1 MSGSPIVVLDI
12 GTAKVLCMVGEMQP
26 DDKLKIL
33 GVGHAPCRGLRRSSI
48 IDMPKVVE
56 AISTA
61 VAEAGRSAGLK
72 ITGAYLGVAGE
83 SISVHTSRSTVAIS
97 GTSTPIDEGDVQR
110 GLAATAQST
119 PAGNSILLHRFI
131 QSYAVDGEFVQNPL
145 WLHGNKL
152 EIETLSILASRQ
164 SCTTMQRAAEEA
176 GVEIAG
182 FIHETI
188 AASAALISPDE
199 REMGIAL
206 LDIGAGTSDL
216 AIFHGQLRH
225 LAEIPFGGDD
235 LTKDL
240 SVVLNMSPREAEQ
253 LKQQYGYVCSR
264 AEGTDQNI
272 AFNTTAGRPHS
283 ISRHQLK
290 EIIEARQQ
298 EIFEFVR
305 QEMGRNRYGQKL
317 AAGLIL
323 TGGGAMLENIAQ
335 LGEEILGVPVRV
347 GSPQELI
354 ASEGIEDPH
363 YATAI
368 GLIRFAIDEE
378 TQEGSMAPTPQ
389 SGKKFLD
396 KLARIFSFM

>member
-12 GTAKVLCMVGEMQP
+12 GTAKVLCVVGEQQP

-33 GVGHAPCRGLRRSSI
+33 GMGSSPCRGLRRSSI
-48 IDMPKVVE
+48 IDMPKVVDSI
-56 AISTA
+56 AAA
-61 VAEAGRSAGLK
+61 VTEAGRSTGLK
-72 ITGAYLGVAGE
+72 ITGAYMGMAGE
-83 SISVHTSRSTVAIS
+83 SVSVHTSHSTVAIS
-97 GTSTPIDEGDVQR
+97 GTSTPIDDNDMQR
-110 GLAATAQST
+110 GLVATEQAM
-119 PAGNSILLHRFI
+119 PAGNAIVLHRFI
-131 QSYAVDGEFVQNPL
+131 QSYAVDGEYVQNPL

-152 EIETLSILASRQ
+152 EIETLSILAARQ
-164 SCTTMQRAAEEA
+164 SCTTLQRAAEEA

-182 FIHETI
+182 FIHETVA
-188 AASAALISPDE
+188 AASALISPDE
-199 REMGIAL
+199 REMGVAL

-240 SVVLNMSPREAEQ
+240 SVVLSTSPREAEQ
-253 LKQQYGYVCSR
+253 LKQLHGYVCGR
-264 AEGTDQNI
+264 PEGADQNI
-272 AFNTTAGRPHS
+272 AFKTTAGRPHS
-283 ISRHQLK
+283 ISHHQLK

-305 QEMGRNRYGQKL
+305 QELERNRYGKKL

-335 LGEEILGVPVRV
+335 LGEEVLGVPVRL
-347 GSPQELI
+347 GSVQEML
-354 ASEGIEDPH
+354 AAPGMEDPQ
-363 YATAI
+363 YAAAI
-368 GLIRFAIDEE
+368 GLIRFALDEE
-378 TQEGSMAPTPQ
+378 AHEAAMAPAPQ

>member
-33 GVGHAPCRGLRRSSI
+33 GMGSSPCRGLRRSSI

-72 ITGAYLGVAGE
+72 ITGAYMGIAGE
-83 SISVHTSRSTVAIS
+83 SVSVHTSRSMVAIS
-97 GTSTPIDEGDVQR
+97 GTTIPIDDGDIQR
-110 GLAATAQST
+110 GLAATAQAT
-119 PAGNSILLHRFI
+119 PAGDSILLHRFI
-131 QSYAVDGEFVQNPL
+131 QSYAVDGEYVQNPL

-164 SCTTMQRAAEEA
+164 SCTTLLRAAEEA

-182 FIHETI
+182 FIHETV

-216 AIFHGQLRH
+216 AVFRGQLRH
-225 LAEIPFGGDD
+225 LAEIPLGGDN

-240 SVVLNMSPREAEQ
+240 SVVLSMSPREAEQ
-253 LKQQYGYVCSR
+253 LKQQYGYVCSH
-264 AEGTDQNI
+264 AEKADQNVT
-272 AFNTTAGRPHS
+272 FNTTAGRPHT
-283 ISRHQLK
+283 ISQHQVR

-305 QEMGRNRYGQKL
+305 QELADNRHGQKL

-323 TGGGAMLENIAQ
+323 TGGGSLLENIAQ
-335 LGEEILGVPVRV
+335 LGEEILGIPVRI
-347 GSPQELI
+347 GSPQEVI
-354 ASEGIEDPH
+354 ATEGLEDPQF
-363 YATAI
+363 ATAI

-378 TQEGSMAPTPQ
+378 SQEASVTPTPQ

>member
-1 MSGSPIVVLDI
+1 M
-12 GTAKVLCMVGEMQP
+12 
-26 DDKLKIL
+26 
-33 GVGHAPCRGLRRSSI
+33 GHGPCRGLRRSSI

-72 ITGAYLGVAGE
+72 ITGAYMGMAGE
-83 SISVHTSRSTVAIS
+83 SVSVHTSQSTVAIS
-97 GTSTPIDEGDVQR
+97 GTSVPIDDGDVQR
-110 GLAATAQST
+110 GLAATEQAM
-119 PAGNSILLHRFI
+119 PAGNSIVLHRFI
-131 QSYAVDGEFVQNPL
+131 QSYAVDGEYVQNPL

-152 EIETLSILASRQ
+152 EIETLSILAARQ
-164 SCTTMQRAAEEA
+164 SCTTLQRAAEEA

-182 FIHETI
+182 FIHETVA
-188 AASAALISPDE
+188 AASALVSPDE

-253 LKQQYGYVCSR
+253 LKQLHGYVCSR
-264 AEGTDQNI
+264 PDGTDQTI
-272 AFNTTAGRPHS
+272 TFNTTAGRPHS
-283 ISRHQLK
+283 ISQHQLK

-305 QEMGRNRYGQKL
+305 LELERNRFGKKL
-317 AAGLIL
+317 SAGLIL

-335 LGEEILGVPVRV
+335 LGEEILGIPVRV
-347 GSPQELI
+347 GSTQDLI
-354 ASEGIEDPH
+354 ASEGLGDPQ
-363 YATAI
+363 YSTAI

-378 TQEGSMAPTPQ
+378 SQESAMAPAAL
-389 SGKKFLD
+389 SGRKFLD

>member
-33 GVGHAPCRGLRRSSI
+33 GMGSSACRGLRRSSI

-56 AISTA
+56 AISNA

-72 ITGAYLGVAGE
+72 ITGAYMGMAGE
-83 SISVHTSRSTVAIS
+83 SISVHTSHSTVAIS
-97 GTSTPIDEGDVQR
+97 GTSTPIDDGDVQR
-110 GLAATAQST
+110 GLAASEQAM
-119 PAGNSILLHRFI
+119 PAGTAIALHRFI

-152 EIETLSILASRQ
+152 EIETLSILAARQ
-164 SCTTMQRAAEEA
+164 SCTTLHRAAEEA

-182 FIHETI
+182 FIHETV
-188 AASAALISPDE
+188 AAGSALISPDE
-199 REMGIAL
+199 REMGVAL

-253 LKQQYGYVCSR
+253 LKQLHGYVCNR
-264 AEGTDQNI
+264 PEGADQTI
-272 AFNTTAGRPHS
+272 AFNTTAGRPQS
-283 ISRHQLK
+283 ISQHQLK

-305 QEMGRNRYGQKL
+305 HELEGNRYGKKL

-323 TGGGAMLENIAQ
+323 TGGGAMLENVAQ
-335 LGEEILGVPVRV
+335 LGEEVLGIPVRI
-347 GSPQELI
+347 GSAQELL
-354 ASEGIEDPH
+354 ASPGFEEPQ
-363 YATAI
+363 YATAV
-368 GLIRFAIDEE
+368 GLIRFAMDEE
-378 TQEGSMAPTPQ
+378 AHEAAMAPVPQ
-389 SGKKFLD
+389 SGRKFLD

>member
-12 GTAKVLCMVGEMQP
+12 GTAKALCMVGEMQP

-33 GVGHAPCRGLRRSSI
+33 GMGHAPCRGLRRSSI

-72 ITGAYLGVAGE
+72 ITGAYMGMAGE
-83 SISVHTSRSTVAIS
+83 SILVHTSHSTVAIS
-97 GTSTPIDEGDVQR
+97 GTTTPIDENDVQR
-110 GLAATAQST
+110 GLAATEQAM
-119 PAGNSILLHRFI
+119 PAGNSIVLHRFI
-131 QSYAVDGEFVQNPL
+131 QSYAVDGEYVQNPL

-164 SCTTMQRAAEEA
+164 SCTTLQRAADEA

-182 FIHETI
+182 FIHETV
-188 AASAALISPDE
+188 AASSALISPDE

-216 AIFHGQLRH
+216 AIFRGQLRH

-253 LKQQYGYVCSR
+253 LKQQHGYVCSR
-264 AEGTDQNI
+264 PEGADQTI
-272 AFNTTAGRPHS
+272 TFNTTAGRPHS
-283 ISRHQLK
+283 ISQHQLK

-305 QEMGRNRYGQKL
+305 QELERNRFGNKL

-323 TGGGAMLENIAQ
+323 TGGGSMLENVAQ
-335 LGEEILGVPVRV
+335 LGEEILGIPVRV
-347 GSPQELI
+347 GSTQDLI
-354 ASEGIEDPH
+354 ASEGLEDPQ
-363 YATAI
+363 YSTAI

-378 TQEGSMAPTPQ
+378 TQESSMTPAPQ

>member
-33 GVGHAPCRGLRRSSI
+33 GMGSTPCRGLRRSSI

-56 AISTA
+56 AIANA

-72 ITGAYLGVAGE
+72 ITGAYMGMAGE
-83 SISVHTSRSTVAIS
+83 SISVHTSQSTVAIS
-97 GTSTPIDEGDVQR
+97 GTSTPIDDSDVQR
-110 GLAATAQST
+110 GLAASEQAM
-119 PAGNSILLHRFI
+119 PAGTAIVLHRFI
-131 QSYAVDGEFVQNPL
+131 QSYAVDGEQVQNPL

-152 EIETLSILASRQ
+152 EIETLSILGARQ
-164 SCTTMQRAAEEA
+164 ACTTLQRAAEEA

-182 FIHETI
+182 FIHETVA
-188 AASAALISPDE
+188 AASALVSPDE
-199 REMGIAL
+199 REMGVAL

-253 LKQQYGYVCSR
+253 LKQLHGYVCDR
-264 AEGTDQNI
+264 PAGGDQNI
-272 AFNTTAGRPHS
+272 TFNTTAGRPHS
-283 ISRHQLK
+283 ISQHQLK

-305 QEMGRNRYGQKL
+305 QELERNRYGKKL

-323 TGGGAMLENIAQ
+323 TGGGAMLENIAE
-335 LGEEILGVPVRV
+335 LGEEVLGIPVRL
-347 GSPQELI
+347 GSTQELL
-354 ASEGIEDPH
+354 ASPGLEDPQ
-363 YATAI
+363 YATAV
-368 GLIRFAIDEE
+368 GLIRFAMDEE
-378 TQEGSMAPTPQ
+378 AQEAMLSPSPP
-389 SGKKFLD
+389 SGKRFLD